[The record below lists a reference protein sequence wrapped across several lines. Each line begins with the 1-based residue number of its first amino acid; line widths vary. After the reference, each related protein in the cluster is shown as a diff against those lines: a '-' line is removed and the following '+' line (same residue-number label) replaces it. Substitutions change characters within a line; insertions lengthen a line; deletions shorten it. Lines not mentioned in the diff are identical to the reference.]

1 VSDAFV
7 QRLSTVVVVVC
18 LVVLSGT
25 TALVV
30 SPAMRQWLGVGPG
43 AQPPAYAVGDL
54 VDINAEIYRASPVSL
69 VLFARST
76 CPACQ
81 RSADFH
87 KHVVAAGK
95 TYGIPSV
102 LMTPSEDVAAER
114 VYAEGL
120 GIAATDVHRVPTG
133 SIKLRSVP
141 ALMVVDR
148 AGLIRHVWFGAP
160 DATTQATILGAV
172 TAVAA
177 PRLR

>member
-1 VSDAFV
+1 VTDAFV
-7 QRLSTVVVVVC
+7 HRLSTVVVGVC
-18 LVVLSGT
+18 LLVLSGT

-30 SPAMRQWLGVGPG
+30 SPAMRQWIGVGPG
-43 AQPPAYAVGDL
+43 SQPPAYAPGDL
-54 VDINAEIYRASPVSL
+54 VDINAEAYQASPVSL

-87 KHVVAAGK
+87 TQVVAAGR
-95 TYGIPSV
+95 TRGIPSV
-102 LMTPSEDVAAER
+102 LMTPSEDLDTER
-114 VYAEGL
+114 AYANRL
-120 GIAATDVHRVPTG
+120 GIAATDVHRVPPG

-160 DATTQATILGAV
+160 DAAAQTTILAAV
-172 TAVAA
+172 TALADTHV
-177 PRLR
+177 P

>member
-1 VSDAFV
+1 MSDAFV

-18 LVVLSGT
+18 LIVLSGT

-30 SPAMRQWLGVGPG
+30 SPALRQWIGVGPG

-54 VDINAEIYRASPVSL
+54 VDINVEAYQASPVSL

-87 KHVVAAGK
+87 KQVVAVGK
-95 TYGIPSV
+95 THGIPSV
-102 LMTPSEDVAAER
+102 LMTPAEDAGQER

-120 GIAATDVHRVPTG
+120 GIAATRVHMVPTG

-160 DATTQATILGAV
+160 DAAAQADILAAV
-172 TAVAA
+172 TALADARV
-177 PRLR
+177 P

>member
-18 LVVLSGT
+18 LVVLAGT

-30 SPAMRQWLGVGPG
+30 SPAMRQWMGVGPG

-54 VDINAEIYRASPVSL
+54 VDISADVYRASPVSL

-87 KHVVAAGK
+87 KQVVAAGR
-95 TYGIPSV
+95 TSGIPSV

-114 VYAEGL
+114 IYAEGL
-120 GIAATDVHRVPTG
+120 GIAATDVHMVPTG
-133 SIKLRSVP
+133 SIKLQSVP
-141 ALMVVDR
+141 ALMVVDS

-160 DATTQATILGAV
+160 DAAAQAAILAAV
-172 TAVAA
+172 TAVADA
-177 PRLR
+177 RLR

>member
-1 VSDAFV
+1 MSDAFV

-30 SPAMRQWLGVGPG
+30 SPAMRQWAGIGPG
-43 AQPPAYAVGDL
+43 TQPPAYAVGDL
-54 VDINAEIYRASPVSL
+54 VDINADVYQAAPVSL

-87 KHVVAAGK
+87 KQVVAAGQ
-95 TYGIPSV
+95 THGIPSV
-102 LMTPSEDVAAER
+102 LMTAGEDVAAER
-114 VYAEGL
+114 VYAERL
-120 GIAATDVHRVPTG
+120 GIAATDVHLVSTG

-148 AGLIRHVWFGAP
+148 NGLIRHVWFGAP
-160 DATTQATILGAV
+160 DAAAQTTILAAV
-172 TAVAA
+172 TALADVRV
-177 PRLR
+177 P